1 MYQQSVDRSGGS
13 QKSDL
18 ILFIVLIIAFF
29 AVGAVVMYLEK
40 LFDSNVPRYVFIGL
54 VLAAIYAIYRLR
66 IIGFRYTVFYK
77 EPETVYDPRFD
88 DMITHEDY
96 PYPVGTIV
104 FERIVSAKGTTIETL
119 CGGDIVAVCAPG
131 GEYSGENASSI
142 INSANVSCKKAEKAY
157 SVVYKKGDALHRI
170 FFNPDEEFLNHV
182 REIAPQAEFC

>member
-131 GEYSGENASSI
+131 SEYSGENASSVI
-142 INSANVSCKKAEKAY
+142 DSANVSCKKR
-157 SVVYKKGDALHRI
+157 KKLIPLCIKRAMRCTG
-170 FFNPDEEFLNHV
+170 FFSIPMKNF
-182 REIAPQAEFC
+182 

>member
-77 EPETVYDPRFD
+77 EPETVYDPRFGLPLPCRNNSVR
-88 DMITHEDY
+88 THCKCK
-96 PYPVGTIV
+96 
-104 FERIVSAKGTTIETL
+104 RH
-119 CGGDIVAVCAPG
+119 
-131 GEYSGENASSI
+131 NNR
-142 INSANVSCKKAEKAY
+142 NS
-157 SVVYKKGDALHRI
+157 LR
-170 FFNPDEEFLNHV
+170 
-182 REIAPQAEFC
+182 R

>member
-119 CGGDIVAVCAPG
+119 CGGAFGRPAALYVRAHPPG
-131 GEYSGENASSI
+131 DRPSPLPA
-142 INSANVSCKKAEKAY
+142 
-157 SVVYKKGDALHRI
+157 
-170 FFNPDEEFLNHV
+170 
-182 REIAPQAEFC
+182 IARLCRH

>member
-1 MYQQSVDRSGGS
+1 MHVSTECGQIRRIA
-13 QKSDL
+13 KSDL

-119 CGGDIVAVCAPG
+119 CGGDVVAVCAPG
-131 GEYSGENASSI
+131 GRYSGENASSI
-142 INSANVSCKKAEKAY
+142 IDSANVSCKKR
-157 SVVYKKGDALHRI
+157 KKLIPLCTKRAMRCTG
-170 FFNPDEEFLNHV
+170 FFSIPMKNF
-182 REIAPQAEFC
+182 

>member
-104 FERIVSAKGTTIETL
+104 FEQQSKLFA
-119 CGGDIVAVCAPG
+119 AVT
-131 GEYSGENASSI
+131 
-142 INSANVSCKKAEKAY
+142 
-157 SVVYKKGDALHRI
+157 
-170 FFNPDEEFLNHV
+170 
-182 REIAPQAEFC
+182 

>member
-18 ILFIVLIIAFF
+18 ILFIILIIAFF

-119 CGGDIVAVCAPG
+119 CGGDVVAVCAPG
-131 GEYSGENASSI
+131 GRYSGENASSVI
-142 INSANVSCKKAEKAY
+142 DSANVSCKKR
-157 SVVYKKGDALHRI
+157 KKLIPLCTKRAMRCTG
-170 FFNPDEEFLNHV
+170 FFSIPMKNF
-182 REIAPQAEFC
+182 